1 MPTPETA
8 LKLQL
13 RCKTGNPKSP
23 TLCIRDEWPT
33 PSSLSELFQCR
44 VCVLEF
50 IWSELAAAIF
60 RIEPR
65 HAKSLWKCWWEKQFF
80 WCSFPKA
87 WWMTMDKAYKKPA
100 AYISS
105 SWDLKLQP
113 NGDDDKLGH
122 GRQLTN
128 CAFTV
133 SYFCFS
139 MASLQEKGV
148 SGVEKDVLASGRNA
162 CYKARDA
169 FFRCVEADAGHTT
182 PTEVASVG
190 LLYPSQCKTLRANYE
205 QLCRSTWVFPQ
216 SCLEFGFALPNH
228 YTHWSTNLFI
238 VFFGNCLSCDGMR
251 WLRHWYLQICVD
263 SLLKRR
269 YHSQAYHWGDG
280 SILQW
285 FCSIWVNGWYGA
297 GEAFWPSVLCKEKD
311 QAVIGYR
318 YWSATYFITTEDN
331 HWASTRW

>member
-1 MPTPETA
+1 MSNSKT
-8 LKLQL
+8 LQ
-13 RCKTGNPKSP
+13 SQ
-23 TLCIRDEWPT
+23 
-33 PSSLSELFQCR
+33 SLPACR
-44 VCVLEF
+44 Q
-50 IWSELAAAIF
+50 WSIF
-60 RIEPR
+60 RG
-65 HAKSLWKCWWEKQFF
+65 LV
-80 WCSFPKA
+80 
-87 WWMTMDKAYKKPA
+87 
-100 AYISS
+100 
-105 SWDLKLQP
+105 LKNYLS
-113 NGDDDKLGH
+113 
-122 GRQLTN
+122 
-128 CAFTV
+128 TV
-133 SYFCFS
+133 YRGLMEVWACFVCF
-139 MASLQEKGV
+139 Q
-148 SGVEKDVLASGRNA
+148 
-162 CYKARDA
+162 ARDA